1 MSMYEIGTIAGAA
14 NQAAINGSGTKW
26 STKALGIVPG
36 SLLMV
41 YRTGYTDTYAVK
53 SVDSDTKITLTRNIT
68 TAISNSGY
76 GIVTSE
82 TASTSSFANQLSD
95 AFATWRKVVA
105 GWSTALTGTGDV
117 TLEDPM
123 TGDKVTVPTLSTIGN
138 KVDKNSS
145 ANLSSIE
152 LSHDTPYVDFH
163 FGKSTSDYNV
173 RLINNADKLLTCD
186 GNLKVWGE
194 IQSDRTIR
202 TLTESNA
209 SSGII
214 SSAGVEASLVTAG
227 KTLITLFGSRHVW
240 GQDNYGFLSYRD
252 WEGNWNEMRLR
263 AGSVFDIGGYYISRS
278 QWYGLV
284 KNSEAVNSDGSNANN
299 NGMLLFGRSS
309 AWNVGF
315 SHYEQIGS
323 HTAAVISLNEDNAN
337 IHLGFQFRNN
347 GVGYSN
353 NGWQTYSDRRVKE
366 NIKEIE
372 KPLEKLLK
380 LKAYTYIKNG
390 DSSRSASIMAQDLQA
405 VLPEG
410 VTNTGTFT
418 KRDGTTVENC
428 LAVSNEA
435 VIGLLV
441 GAMGEMNKRLS
452 ERDDRIV
459 SLEGAVKVLL
469 GKVEVKEVA

>member
-1 MSMYEIGTIAGAA
+1 MYEIGTITGAV
-14 NQAAINGSGTKW
+14 NQAVVNGSGTKW
-26 STKALGIVPG
+26 ATKALGIVPG

-41 YRTGYTDTYAVK
+41 YRAGYTDTYAIK
-53 SVDSDTKITLTRNIT
+53 TVDSDTKITLTRNIT
-68 TAISNSGY
+68 TGISNSGY

-123 TGDKVTVPTLSTIGN
+123 TGNKVTVPTLSTIGN

-152 LSHDTPYVDFH
+152 LSHDTPFIDFH

-173 RLINNADKLLTCD
+173 RLINNGDNLLTCN
-186 GNLKVWGE
+186 GNFKVWGE

-202 TLTESNA
+202 SLTESNA
-209 SSGII
+209 TSGVI
-214 SSAGVEASLVTAG
+214 SSAGMEASLVTAG
-227 KTLITLFGSRHVW
+227 KKLVTLIGSRHVW
-240 GQDNYGFLSYRD
+240 GQDNYGFISYHD
-252 WEGNWNEMRLR
+252 WEGNWNEVRIR
-263 AGSVFDIGGYYISRS
+263 AGSVLDIAGQYITRTKG
-278 QWYGLV
+278 WGFV
-284 KNSEAVNSDGSNANN
+284 KGSETVDSSPTWATN
-299 NGMLLFGRSS
+299 NGLLLYGRSS

-315 SHYEQIGS
+315 SHSEQIGS
-323 HTAAVISLNEDNAN
+323 WTQASITLNEDNAN
-337 IHLGFQFRNN
+337 IHIGFAFRNN

-353 NGWQTYSDRRVKE
+353 NGWQTYSDRRVKDDL
-366 NIKEIE
+366 KEIS
-372 KPLEKLLK
+372 KPLEKILK
-380 LKAYTYIKNG
+380 LKAYSYLKNG
-390 DSSRSASIMAQDLQA
+390 DSFRSASIMAQDLQA

-410 VTNTGTFT
+410 VTDTGTFT
-418 KRDGTTVENC
+418 KRDGTVVEHC

-441 GAMGEMNKRLS
+441 GAVGEMNKKLS
-452 ERDDRIV
+452 ERDQRIV
-459 SLEGAVKVLL
+459 SLEGAVNALL
-469 GKVEVKEVA
+469 SKVEVNEVA